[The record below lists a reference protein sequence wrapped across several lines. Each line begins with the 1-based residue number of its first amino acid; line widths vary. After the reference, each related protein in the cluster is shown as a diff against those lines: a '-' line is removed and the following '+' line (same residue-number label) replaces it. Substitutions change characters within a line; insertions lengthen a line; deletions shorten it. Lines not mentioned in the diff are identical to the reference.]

1 MFRLAQLIVAERRY
15 VLVIILAIF
24 KCSVFS
30 GFIKNIDQVQPV
42 LGTLRCYGGN
52 DNENVK
58 TATLHVRLAFLYIS
72 LPSLRDYDGK
82 MPNFTFYGGRKRATA
97 KFSFSF

>member
-15 VLVIILAIF
+15 VLVIILAIL

-42 LGTLRCYGGN
+42 LGT
-52 DNENVK
+52 
-58 TATLHVRLAFLYIS
+58 
-72 LPSLRDYDGK
+72 
-82 MPNFTFYGGRKRATA
+82 
-97 KFSFSF
+97 

>member
-1 MFRLAQLIVAERRY
+1 MFRLAQSIVAERRY

-42 LGTLRCYGGN
+42 LGTLRCHDG
-52 DNENVK
+52 DDSENVK
-58 TATLHVRLAFLYIS
+58 TATLHVHLAFFVHFFTA
-72 LPSLRDYDGK
+72 LRHYDGK
-82 MPNFTFYGGRKRATA
+82 MPNFTFYGGRKQATA

>member
-1 MFRLAQLIVAERRY
+1 MNLIFTPEIFRLAQVNDRRAELRY
-15 VLVIILAIF
+15 VLVIILPIF

-42 LGTLRCYGGN
+42 LGTLRCH
-52 DNENVK
+52 D
-58 TATLHVRLAFLYIS
+58 S
-72 LPSLRDYDGK
+72 
-82 MPNFTFYGGRKRATA
+82 TFYGGRKRATA